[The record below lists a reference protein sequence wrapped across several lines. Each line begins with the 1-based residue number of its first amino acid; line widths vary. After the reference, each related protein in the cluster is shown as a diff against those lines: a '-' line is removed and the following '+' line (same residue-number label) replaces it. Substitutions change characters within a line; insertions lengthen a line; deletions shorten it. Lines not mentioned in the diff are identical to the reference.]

1 MTFGVEPCALGA
13 VDASDFETAGEASEP
28 VERVVMLD
36 SVYAP
41 VVSDGIL
48 YSCIG
53 IVVFQDCSLQFCFY
67 F

>member
-1 MTFGVEPCALGA
+1 M
-13 VDASDFETAGEASEP
+13 DASDFETAGEASEP